1 MQCSWPLLRLFALV
15 AASARV
21 YSQPVSSSALDVLPH
36 CALECLTTAIASS
49 TCLATNQTCICTTES
64 LQEDMTVCVT
74 DNCTVKQSLVTTNAT
89 LSYCGVPVR
98 HKSTNYVAVNVA
110 FVTVSFV
117 LVAQRFAFKI
127 YTKLDLGLDDWFT
140 LGATT
145 ISIPQTVITLAGV
158 SANGLGHDIWTL
170 PFSKIYNFAKNVM
183 IMEVLYFAQITLLKL
198 AMLFFYLRIFPSSG
212 VRRLLWGTII
222 ANTIYGIS
230 FVIAGI
236 FQCNPISYFWNMWDG
251 EHQGRCLNQN
261 AIGWSNAAISIA
273 LDFWMLAIPLHQI
286 RHLNLNW
293 KRKVAVG
300 SMFLIG
306 SFVTVVSILRLR
318 SLVKFGTRSKNPT
331 WEYHNLTIWSTIE
344 INFGIICTCMPSLR
358 LVLLQVFPRLLG
370 TSGRDSSNGNQNTP
384 NRDISRRAQFQTPQ
398 RSSSTPSHVRSKP
411 QAIMRNVTFTVESLE
426 NDEVCLVEMTD
437 PDTTSLSKSGTSN
450 VW

>member
-1 MQCSWPLLRLFALV
+1 
-15 AASARV
+15 
-21 YSQPVSSSALDVLPH
+21 
-36 CALECLTTAIASS
+36 
-49 TCLATNQTCICTTES
+49 
-64 LQEDMTVCVT
+64 MT
-74 DNCTVKQSLVTTNAT
+74 KNAT
-89 LSYCGVPVR
+89 LSYCGVPAR
-98 HKSTNYVAVNVA
+98 HKSTNYVAVNVG

-140 LGATT
+140 LGA
-145 ISIPQTVITLAGV
+145 IVLSIPQTVITLAGV

-170 PFSKIYNFAKNVM
+170 PFSKIYNFAKNIM
-183 IMEVLYFAQITLLKL
+183 IMEVFYFAQITVLKL

-236 FQCNPISYFWNMWDG
+236 FQCKPISYFWHIWDG

-306 SFVTVVSILRLR
+306 SLYVPALPFIPERRL
-318 SLVKFGTRSKNPT
+318 T
-331 WEYHNLTIWSTIE
+331 
-344 INFGIICTCMPSLR
+344 
-358 LVLLQVFPRLLG
+358 
-370 TSGRDSSNGNQNTP
+370 
-384 NRDISRRAQFQTPQ
+384 
-398 RSSSTPSHVRSKP
+398 
-411 QAIMRNVTFTVESLE
+411 
-426 NDEVCLVEMTD
+426 
-437 PDTTSLSKSGTSN
+437 
-450 VW
+450 